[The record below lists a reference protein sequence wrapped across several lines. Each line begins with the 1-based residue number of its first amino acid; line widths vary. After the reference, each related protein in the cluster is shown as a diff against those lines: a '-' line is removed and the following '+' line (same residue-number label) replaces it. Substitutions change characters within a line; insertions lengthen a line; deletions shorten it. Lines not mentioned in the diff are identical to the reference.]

1 MSIIFVLIPLAII
14 IVSIAIGVFFWAV
27 KSNQFDDLERQ
38 GYSILFDDDI
48 KKNGAN
54 DNADKANDTASDV
67 SLEQSVDVPVETR
80 STTPLDD
87 VTDNVTITPKNK
99 TVQSKVSRESDD

>member
-14 IVSIAIGVFFWAV
+14 IVSIAVGVFFWAV

-48 KKNGAN
+48 KKPNEKEKLNTSTQLIEGGAN
-54 DNADKANDTASDV
+54 RPISADTLEDKAISDSPDAHGVTKASSAKHD
-67 SLEQSVDVPVETR
+67 
-80 STTPLDD
+80 
-87 VTDNVTITPKNK
+87 
-99 TVQSKVSRESDD
+99 

>member
-48 KKNGAN
+48 KQ
-54 DNADKANDTASDV
+54 DDKANPTKCESIAFSSDECSDESQKD
-67 SLEQSVDVPVETR
+67 SLTENHKE
-80 STTPLDD
+80 
-87 VTDNVTITPKNK
+87 I
-99 TVQSKVSRESDD
+99 